1 MMTDWNVEEAK
12 DSITNGRDSIVLGAF
27 GCGVNKRAR
36 VIKKVKSK
44 TKMMIARNLLVRI
57 AVALLPMTVA
67 AMTNPP
73 YDLYG
78 YLADATDNP
87 PLNYMKVCEPG
98 RTGEAN
104 ASYVVLG
111 ISYPRTYQ
119 AVSGSYNGDLVV
131 PAYIDGL
138 PVRKVNEAAF
148 IECSS
153 LRSVRFPH
161 TLREIGARAFVDC
174 LQLTNVTFET
184 GIATIGDFAFSNC
197 VSLAS
202 ITFPKSLSRLGARCF
217 QGCIALEDVYFLGN
231 APRLKI
237 PSMTDKS
244 GLGESIFRNYGYY
257 ERFKVHINRNTMGWI
272 APYVKGVPE
281 KWPVDYGYM
290 QAHETV
296 EESGGG
302 TLAEETGFVT
312 VVTEIKGGSVA
323 IPETW
328 AAQFPSYVAKFG
340 SDFTASLTKPTGKK
354 DAAGNSL
361 QVWQDY
367 VAGTDPTNPDDTFRA
382 TISLESGNPVISWEP
397 QLPAAEAAKRTY
409 TIYGRQSLLSG
420 DWSVVP
426 EGQARN
432 YNFFKVS
439 VEMRSAGN

>member
-1 MMTDWNVEEAK
+1 M
-12 DSITNGRDSIVLGAF
+12 
-27 GCGVNKRAR
+27 
-36 VIKKVKSK
+36 
-44 TKMMIARNLLVRI
+44 
-57 AVALLPMTVA
+57 LPMTVA
-67 AMTNPP
+67 AITNPP
-73 YDLYG
+73 YDLYL
-78 YLADATDNP
+78 YVADATDNP

-98 RTGEAN
+98 RTDEAN

-119 AVSGSYNGDLVV
+119 AVNGNYSGDLVV

-184 GIATIGDFAFSNC
+184 GVATIGDSAFSNC

-217 QGCIALEDVYFLGN
+217 QGCVALQDVYFLGN
-231 APRLKI
+231 APRLVI
-237 PSMTDKS
+237 PSMADKS
-244 GLGESIFRNYGYY
+244 GLGESICRQWGYY
-257 ERFKVHINRNTMGWI
+257 ERFKVHINRNTYGWI
-272 APYVKGVPE
+272 SPYEKGVPE

-312 VVTEIKGGSVA
+312 VVTEIKGGAVA
-323 IPETW
+323 VPATW
-328 AAQFPSYVAKFG
+328 AVNFPSYAEKFG

-361 QVWQDY
+361 QVWQEY
-367 VAGTDPTNPDDTFRA
+367 VAGTDPTDVNDTFRA
-382 TISLESGNPVISWEP
+382 TISMVGDEPVVSWEP
-397 QLPAAEAAKRTY
+397 VLSSAEAAKRTY
-409 TIYGRQSLLSG
+409 TIYGRQSLYSG
-420 DWSVVP
+420 DWTPVAA
-426 EGQARN
+426 GHAKD
-432 YNFFKVS
+432 YNFFKVT
-439 VEMRSAGN
+439 VEMK

>member
-1 MMTDWNVEEAK
+1 MKMINQ
-12 DSITNGRDSIVLGAF
+12 IV
-27 GCGVNKRAR
+27 R
-36 VIKKVKSK
+36 
-44 TKMMIARNLLVRI
+44 TM
-57 AVALLPMTVA
+57 AVLLPATVA
-67 AMTNPP
+67 AITNPP

-78 YLADATDNP
+78 YIADSTDNP

-111 ISYPRTYQ
+111 ISFPRTYQ
-119 AVSGSYNGDLVV
+119 AVSGNYNGDLVV

-174 LQLTNVTFET
+174 LLLTNVTFEAGVT
-184 GIATIGDFAFSNC
+184 TIGDFAFSNC

-231 APRLKI
+231 APRLVI
-237 PSMTDKS
+237 PSMADKS
-244 GLGESIFRNYGYY
+244 GLGESIYRQWGYY
-257 ERFKVHINRNTMGWI
+257 ERFKVHINRNTYGWI
-272 APYVKGVPE
+272 SPYEKGVPE
-281 KWPVDYGYM
+281 KWPVDFGYM

-302 TLAEETGFVT
+302 TLADETGFVT
-312 VVTEIKGGSVA
+312 VITEIKGGAVA
-323 IPETW
+323 VPATW
-328 AAQFPSYVAKFG
+328 AKNFPSYAEKFG
-340 SDFTASLTKPTGKK
+340 NDFTASLTKLTGKK

-367 VAGTDPTNPDDTFRA
+367 VAGTDPTNVNDNFRA
-382 TISLESGNPVISWEP
+382 EIRIVGTTPVVSWEP
-397 QLPAAEAAKRTY
+397 VLSSAEAAKRTY
-409 TIYGRQSLLSG
+409 TILGRQSLLSG
-420 DWSVVP
+420 NWEVVP
-426 EGQARN
+426 EGQTGN
-432 YNFFKVS
+432 YNFFKVT
-439 VEMRSAGN
+439 VEIKK

>member
-1 MMTDWNVEEAK
+1 M
-12 DSITNGRDSIVLGAF
+12 R
-27 GCGVNKRAR
+27 
-36 VIKKVKSK
+36 IKKLVVK
-44 TKMMIARNLLVRI
+44 IA
-57 AVALLPMTVA
+57 ATGLPMVA
-67 AMTNPP
+67 AAISCPP
-73 YDLYG
+73 YELYP
-78 YLADATDNP
+78 YLADETDSP

-98 RTGEAN
+98 RTGETN

-111 ISYPRTYQ
+111 ISFPKTYQ
-119 AVSGSYNGDLVV
+119 AVSGNYAGDLVV

-161 TLREIGARAFVDC
+161 TLREVGPRAFVDC
-174 LQLTNVTFET
+174 LQLTNVTFEAGVT
-184 GIATIGDFAFSNC
+184 TIGDFAFSNC

-217 QGCIALEDVYFLGN
+217 HGCIALEDVYFLGN
-231 APRLKI
+231 APRLVI
-237 PSMTDKS
+237 SSMTDKS

-257 ERFKVHINRNTMGWI
+257 ERFKVHINRNTSGWI

-302 TLAEETGFVT
+302 TQVDETGFVT
-312 VVTEIKGGSVA
+312 VVTEIKGGAVA
-323 IPETW
+323 VPATW
-328 AAQFPSYVAKFG
+328 ATQFPSYAAKFG
-340 SDFTASLTKPTGKK
+340 SDFTASLTKPSGKK

-367 VAGTDPTNPDDTFRA
+367 VAGTDPTDVNDVFRA
-382 TISLESGNPVISWEP
+382 TISMSGNDPVVSWEP
-397 QLPAAEAAKRTY
+397 KLSATEAAKRIY
-409 TIYGRQSLLSG
+409 TILGRQSLRSG
-420 DWSVVP
+420 DWETVLD
-426 EGQARN
+426 GQVGN
-432 YNFFKVS
+432 YNFFKVT
-439 VEMRSAGN
+439 VEMK

>member
-1 MMTDWNVEEAK
+1 MICVV
-12 DSITNGRDSIVLGAF
+12 G
-27 GCGVNKRAR
+27 KRI
-36 VIKKVKSK
+36 IKA
-44 TKMMIARNLLVRI
+44 T
-57 AVALLPMTVA
+57 AVLLPMAVA
-67 AMTNPP
+67 AMTDPP

-98 RTGEAN
+98 RTGETN

-111 ISYPRTYQ
+111 ISFPRTYQ
-119 AVSGSYNGDLVV
+119 AVNGNYSGDLVV

-161 TLREIGARAFVDC
+161 TLREVGARAFVDC
-174 LQLTNVTFET
+174 LQLTNVTFEAGVT
-184 GIATIGDFAFSNC
+184 TIGDFAFSNC

-217 QGCIALEDVYFLGN
+217 QGCISLEDVYFLGN
-231 APRLKI
+231 APRLVI
-237 PSMTDKS
+237 PPMTDKS
-244 GLGESIFRNYGYY
+244 GLGESIYRQWGYY

-281 KWPVDYGYM
+281 KWPVDFGYM

-296 EESGGG
+296 EETGGG
-302 TLAEETGFVT
+302 TLVEETGFVT
-312 VVTEIKGGSVA
+312 VVTEIKGGAVA
-323 IPETW
+323 VPATW
-328 AAQFPSYVAKFG
+328 AANFPSYVEKFG

-354 DAAGNSL
+354 DAAGASL
-361 QVWQDY
+361 LVWQDY

-382 TISLESGNPVISWEP
+382 TVSMVGGEPVVSWEP
-397 QLPAAEAAKRTY
+397 TLTAAEAAKRTY
-409 TIYGRQSLLSG
+409 TIYGRQALYSG
-420 DWSVVP
+420 DWTSVAA
-426 EGQARN
+426 GHAKD
-432 YNFFKVS
+432 YNFFKVT
-439 VEMRSAGN
+439 VEMK

>member
-1 MMTDWNVEEAK
+1 MKEWWTTIMA
-12 DSITNGRDSIVLGAF
+12 A
-27 GCGVNKRAR
+27 
-36 VIKKVKSK
+36 
-44 TKMMIARNLLVRI
+44 
-57 AVALLPMTVA
+57 A
-67 AMTNPP
+67 AMAAAAMSNPP

-78 YLADATDNP
+78 YIADSTDNP

-111 ISYPRTYQ
+111 ISFPRTYQ
-119 AVSGSYNGDLVV
+119 AVNGNYSGDLVV

-174 LQLTNVTFET
+174 LQLTNVTFEAGVT
-184 GIATIGDFAFSNC
+184 TIGDFAFSNC

-202 ITFPKSLSRLGARCF
+202 ITFPKSLSRLGVRCF

-231 APRLKI
+231 APRLMI
-237 PSMTDKS
+237 PSMADKS
-244 GLGESIFRNYGYY
+244 GLGESIFRSYGYY

-296 EESGGG
+296 EESGDG
-302 TLAEETGFVT
+302 TLAEGTGFVT
-312 VVTEIKGGSVA
+312 VITEIKGGAVA
-323 IPETW
+323 VPETW
-328 AAQFPSYVAKFG
+328 AARFPSYVAKFG

-354 DAAGNSL
+354 DATGNPL
-361 QVWQDY
+361 RVWQDY
-367 VAGTDPTNPDDTFRA
+367 VAGTDPTDVNDLFRA
-382 TISLESGNPVISWEP
+382 EIRIVANAPAVSWSP
-397 QLPAAEAAKRTY
+397 TLSAAEAAKRTY
-409 TIYGRQSLLSG
+409 TIYGRQSLISG
-420 DWSVVP
+420 DWTAVP
-426 EGQARN
+426 SGQESN
-432 YNFFKVS
+432 FNFFKVT
-439 VEMRSAGN
+439 VEMK